1 MPKINRKL
9 SVLISLVLTALMFA
23 AGVAAAFFI
32 PSAVRF
38 IADMPDGS
46 GVRPPLSVQQLRM
59 IGIDAYAVLALMLAG
74 LGLLFALLIL
84 VRKGRVFTPT
94 AVELIRYISWCL
106 IFMGMLLAA
115 LTFFFRSAIFV
126 GGAVL
131 FVGLTVRVVKN
142 VIEEAVYIKE
152 ENDLTV

>member
-23 AGVAAAFFI
+23 AGVVAAFFI
-32 PSAVRF
+32 PSALRF
-38 IADMPDGS
+38 IADLSDG
-46 GVRPPLSVQQLRM
+46 GRPPLSGQQLRM

-106 IFMGMLLAA
+106 IFMGMLIAA

>member
-38 IADMPDGS
+38 IAEIPDAG
-46 GVRPPLSVQQLRM
+46 GRPPLSGQQLRM

>member
-32 PSAVRF
+32 PSALRF
-38 IADMPDGS
+38 IADLPDG
-46 GVRPPLSVQQLRM
+46 GRPPLSGQQLRM
-59 IGIDAYAVLALMLAG
+59 IGIDAYAVLTLMLAG

-84 VRKGRVFTPT
+84 VRKGRVFTPA